1 MIDGILACV
10 VFKKNTRPM
19 TSSPRLA
26 SLRFSFER
34 LYRAGSASRVNP
46 CPPLHALLS
55 VPIRERLVLLA
66 LTDGA
71 EAAEIKRMLKVRDE
85 DIRLT
90 SPRMREAVATVKDA
104 LLDPYRHL
112 PDPDT
117 LTNDDHRPVAER
129 HLRQLLFP
137 SAAVCLFG
145 EGVLAQ
151 LAALPLRDRV
161 VVYCLLVEEMCW
173 SGVEELLGCSE
184 HVIRRAI
191 THARESIGHSL

>member
-1 MIDGILACV
+1 
-10 VFKKNTRPM
+10 M

-34 LYRAGSASRVNP
+34 LYRAGAASRVKP

-71 EAAEIKRMLKVRDE
+71 EAAEIKRTLKVKDE
-85 DIRLT
+85 DVRLT
-90 SPRMREAVATVKDA
+90 SHRMREAVAIVKAA
-104 LLDPYRHL
+104 LLDPFDHL
-112 PDPDT
+112 PDPDS

-129 HLRQLLFP
+129 HLRQLLFA
-137 SAAVCLFG
+137 STAVCLFG
-145 EGVLAQ
+145 EGVPAQ

-161 VVYCLLVEEMCW
+161 ITYCLLVEEMRW
-173 SGVEELLGCSE
+173 SAVEELLGCSE
-184 HVIRRAI
+184 HAIRQAIAQTRAQLK
-191 THARESIGHSL
+191 TSV